1 MPILGIGIGIFH
13 FLLARH
19 PRGPFV
25 GCPPTMAKVGGLA
38 GPKALNK
45 PCKSEMGVH
54 IHLGAQN
61 SPTSSSF
68 LPYLWFEATSISY
81 GVSAVILKNPMQ
93 IWGLVW
99 PLEAG
104 CGGLVGNPTCSAPMG
119 NTMDFL
125 GP

>member
-1 MPILGIGIGIFH
+1 
-13 FLLARH
+13 
-19 PRGPFV
+19 
-25 GCPPTMAKVGGLA
+25 MAKVGGLA

-45 PCKSEMGVH
+45 PCKPEMGAH

-61 SPTSSSF
+61 SPTSGPF

-81 GVSAVILKNPMQ
+81 GVSAVILKKPMQ

-104 CGGLVGNPTCSAPMG
+104 CGGLVGNPTGSAPMG
-119 NTMDFL
+119 NTIDFW